1 MDYRCKLFWFII
13 LYLCIDVHR
22 YFAVLVSGEILDSF
36 RIDGSIYEIC
46 YICVPE
52 LMGCNMEIQRID
64 HIAVVGCLLSEDRL
78 GELGNARRFHSP
90 CSGFMEDNIA
100 LMCGAVFLFILC
112 LRSVYKEL
120 HADRETGC

>member
-13 LYLCIDVHR
+13 LYLCIDVHL

-78 GELGNARRFHSP
+78 YG
-90 CSGFMEDNIA
+90 MDN
-100 LMCGAVFLFILC
+100 LLSLAVSHIGPLF
-112 LRSVYKEL
+112 R
-120 HADRETGC
+120 